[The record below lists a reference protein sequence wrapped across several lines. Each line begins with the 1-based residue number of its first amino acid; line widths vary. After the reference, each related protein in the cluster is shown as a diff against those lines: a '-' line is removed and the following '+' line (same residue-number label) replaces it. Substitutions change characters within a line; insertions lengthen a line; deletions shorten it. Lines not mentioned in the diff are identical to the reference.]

1 MLPFFCRIRIQ
12 INFLGHCPFKGM
24 CKCFRKWLL
33 TPEGH
38 VWLPRVAYHGQIDS
52 PGNFFLLLFSFL
64 FFAYSFFCFL
74 FVSYLFLICFF
85 LFSFF
90 LPLFFSNPSLFYLFF
105 DLPSILCFTF
115 LFSLVHAV
123 LGVGDWLLRV
133 LPGLSVNTSIDTCL
147 GAILLTGWCTT

>member
-74 FVSYLFLICFF
+74 FVSYLFLICFLFVSYLF
-85 LFSFF
+85 LFVFFLSSVIFFKSFIVLFIFWSSFYSLFYFSFF
-90 LPLFFSNPSLFYLFF
+90 SS
-105 DLPSILCFTF
+105 SRC
-115 LFSLVHAV
+115 
-123 LGVGDWLLRV
+123 VGRRRLI
-133 LPGLSVNTSIDTCL
+133 T
-147 GAILLTGWCTT
+147 TGSSRP